1 MVEFQTLGSLVPRSE
16 AISESIVVP
25 IGGDTQRQILSLLLS
40 RKEGMTVDQ
49 MADHFGIGRTAVN
62 QHLATLKEQGYVAN
76 GHIQKG
82 RGRPRKSYVL
92 TNDGIN
98 LFPKKYSW
106 FSALL
111 LDVLQGQMGA
121 DQLADFMRDLG
132 TQMAQDQL
140 ARVKGKRA
148 PEKVAEIVKI
158 MNENGFDARVVASQA
173 DEVTPRIEC
182 KNCVYHD
189 LARDYRQVCQFD
201 LGFLSGLMGQ
211 PIEHQSCMVRGG
223 TACRFRFPPVAPHA
237 DGPAAAGKKPVTR
250 RSARK

>member
-1 MVEFQTLGSLVPRSE
+1 V
-16 AISESIVVP
+16 IP
-25 IGGDTQRQILSLLLS
+25 IGGDTQRQILALLLG

-49 MADHFGIGRTAVN
+49 MADHFGIGRTAIN
-62 QHLATLKEQGYVAN
+62 QHLATLKQQGHVAN
-76 GHIQKG
+76 GQVQKG

-111 LDVLQGQMGA
+111 LNVLQGQMGA
-121 DQLADFMRDLG
+121 DQLADFMRNLG

-140 ARVKGKRA
+140 VRVDGKRA
-148 PEKVAEIVKI
+148 PDKVAEIVKI
-158 MNENGFDARVVASQA
+158 MNEAGFDARVIVSQG
-173 DEVTPRIEC
+173 DEVIPRIEC

-189 LARDYRQVCQFD
+189 LARDYSQVCQFD

-211 PIEHQSCMVRGG
+211 SIEHQTCMVRGG
-223 TACRFRFPPVAPHA
+223 TACRFRFPAMMPGAN
-237 DGPAAAGKKPVTR
+237 GSTAASKKPTKR
-250 RSARK
+250 RNGRK